1 MAKVTDNEIGR
12 IISEGIA
19 KARAYA
25 GNIVQEDNADALR
38 MFNGEKLGNEQ
49 KGRSDIVSNDLADVV
64 NATIAQLQ
72 PSYVG
77 DCLAE
82 FEPTGDDDA
91 EQAKAESAAVN
102 SIFVERNQGFYQLET
117 SYMDALLQANGTLSV
132 EVEDTEERTVQRYQG
147 LTGPEKAMLE
157 AQDGWELTE
166 ESDDGECVFSIIQPK
181 QRCNIRRI
189 APENFLVDPNQDGLT
204 YEDSSLVIERKLLTR
219 SQLVEMGINKKV
231 VSELAPHGLDREI
244 DQQARYLDENQDPR
258 DMPSRDRDI
267 IECFEAYVRITKD
280 GKTGVSALE
289 KVLYCDDSSKVL
301 QRRCTQSPCP
311 DNQHLGVL

>member
-19 KARAYA
+19 KARTYA

-49 KGRSDIVSNDLADVV
+49 EGRSDIVSNDLADVV

-117 SYMDALLQANGTLSV
+117 SYMDALLQAKGTLSV
-132 EVEDTEERTVQRYQG
+132 EV
-147 LTGPEKAMLE
+147 
-157 AQDGWELTE
+157 
-166 ESDDGECVFSIIQPK
+166 
-181 QRCNIRRI
+181 
-189 APENFLVDPNQDGLT
+189 
-204 YEDSSLVIERKLLTR
+204 
-219 SQLVEMGINKKV
+219 
-231 VSELAPHGLDREI
+231 
-244 DQQARYLDENQDPR
+244 
-258 DMPSRDRDI
+258 
-267 IECFEAYVRITKD
+267 
-280 GKTGVSALE
+280 
-289 KVLYCDDSSKVL
+289 
-301 QRRCTQSPCP
+301 
-311 DNQHLGVL
+311 